1 MLNLTLNLNAIDV
14 TALVEAL
21 EVIKRQ
27 VSIGVT
33 TQSDYDYEDSFS
45 YDFEVV
51 PAEDEAEDPEYDYDG
66 QPDEAQEWHDFNPD
80 A

>member
-1 MLNLTLNLNAIDV
+1 MLNMTLNLNAVDV

-27 VSIGVT
+27 VAIGVT
-33 TQSDYDYEDSFS
+33 TQSDYDYTDSFS

-51 PAEDEAEDPEYDYDG
+51 PAEVEYDG
-66 QPDEAQEWHDFNPD
+66 QPDEAQEWADFDPEC
-80 A
+80 

>member
-1 MLNLTLNLNAIDV
+1 MNMLNMTLNLNAVDV

-27 VSIGVT
+27 VAIGVT
-33 TQSDYDYEDSFS
+33 TQSDYDYTDSFS

-51 PAEDEAEDPEYDYDG
+51 PAEVEYDG
-66 QPDEAQEWHDFNPD
+66 QPDEAQEWADFDPEC
-80 A
+80 